1 MSGDLLTP
9 GFLATLG
16 LAGLLGFR
24 HGFDADHIAVVDG
37 MTRSRQL
44 HRNYWTARLVGL
56 QFAAGHSATIL
67 VAALLMFG
75 QGAALPAWLDGLG
88 VVISMVL
95 LLVIA
100 ASNLAHAMA
109 PAGNGARPLGPVA
122 ALLFRVTGRE
132 LHPALVGVA
141 FAMSLDSL
149 AQAAFF
155 ASHGGGSSSGGIA
168 AVALLAGVF
177 GAGMMLADAGNG
189 LLLAWFAQRSDS
201 LARQAS
207 RFSSGFI
214 AVVAL
219 ATVAAVA
226 LRETREGFAQ
236 AWEHAGIWTGV
247 GLVVLTSLVYAV
259 RLLLQRAAGAQR
271 VDRAGRAPVRGLH

>member
-1 MSGDLLTP
+1 MTPDLLSP

-16 LAGLLGFR
+16 LAGLLGVR

-44 HRNYWTARLVGL
+44 HHSYWSARLVGL

-75 QGAALPAWLDGLG
+75 QGAALPQWLDGLG
-88 VVISMVL
+88 VAISVAL

-100 ASNLAHAMA
+100 VSNLAHALA
-109 PAGNGARPLGPVA
+109 PASGDQRPMGPVA
-122 ALLFRVTGRE
+122 ALLFRITGRN

-155 ASHGGGSSSGGIA
+155 AAHGGSVSQQGGMG
-168 AVALLAGVF
+168 AVALLAAVF

-189 LLLAWFAQRSDS
+189 LLLAWFAQRSDR

-207 RFSSGFI
+207 RYSSAFI
-214 AVVAL
+214 ALVAM
-219 ATVAAVA
+219 ATVAAVV
-226 LRETREGFAQ
+226 LRETRTGFAQ
-236 AWEHAGIWTGV
+236 AWDSAGIWTGV
-247 GLVVLTSLVYAV
+247 GLVLLTSVVYALG
-259 RLLLQRAAGAQR
+259 LLVQRSRDAAAR
-271 VDRAGRAPVRGLH
+271 

>member
-1 MSGDLLTP
+1 MSTELLTP

-16 LAGLLGFR
+16 LAALLGFR

-67 VAALLMFG
+67 IAALLMFG
-75 QGAALPAWLDGLG
+75 QGAALPSWLDGLG
-88 VVISMVL
+88 VIISIVL

-100 ASNLAHAMA
+100 ASNLAHALS
-109 PAGNGARPLGPVA
+109 PVSDGQRPLSPMA
-122 ALLFRVTGRE
+122 ALLFRITGRE

-141 FAMSLDSL
+141 FAFSLDSL
-149 AQAAFF
+149 AQAALF
-155 ASHGGGSSSGGIA
+155 ASHGGNLSASGGIG
-168 AVALLAGVF
+168 AVALLAAVF

-189 LLLAWFAQRSDS
+189 LLLAWFAQRSDR

-207 RFSSGFI
+207 RFSSAFI

-219 ATVAAVA
+219 ATGAAGV

-259 RLLLQRAAGAQR
+259 RLLLQRTQSARTAAAR
-271 VDRAGRAPVRGLH
+271 